1 VRFSRSVPAL
11 AQAGHAPPT
20 DTCQASGAANMV
32 SHLARELMMQE
43 VNDAGGLNHQTRR
56 PAYAPRIS
64 ARYRPR

>member
-1 VRFSRSVPAL
+1 
-11 AQAGHAPPT
+11 
-20 DTCQASGAANMV
+20 MV